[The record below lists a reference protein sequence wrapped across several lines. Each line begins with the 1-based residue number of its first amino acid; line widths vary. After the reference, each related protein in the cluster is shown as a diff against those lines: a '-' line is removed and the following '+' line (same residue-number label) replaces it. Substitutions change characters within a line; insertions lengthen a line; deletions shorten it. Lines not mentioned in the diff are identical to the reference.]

1 MNTKAF
7 PIVTDEVV
15 LEKGMDLRDYFA
27 AAALQS
33 LAHAMQDELVVTIED
48 QAADTARAC
57 YVIADAM
64 MVARATP

>member
-7 PIVTDEVV
+7 PVATQSVRQE
-15 LEKGMDLRDYFA
+15 GMDLRDYFA

-33 LAHAMQDELVVTIED
+33 LAHAMQDELVITIED

-57 YVIADAM
+57 YTIADAM
-64 MVARATP
+64 LAARGAT

>member
-1 MNTKAF
+1 MNNKAF

-48 QAADTARAC
+48 
-57 YVIADAM
+57 
-64 MVARATP
+64 